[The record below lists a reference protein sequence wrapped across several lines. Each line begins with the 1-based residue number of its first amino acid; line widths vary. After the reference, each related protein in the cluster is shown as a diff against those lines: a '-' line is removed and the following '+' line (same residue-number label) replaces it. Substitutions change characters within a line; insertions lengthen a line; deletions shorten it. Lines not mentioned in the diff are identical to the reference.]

1 MRTTD
6 LRRTTIGVVI
16 VITIIVLLL
25 GVIRALV
32 ITPQGALAQ
41 QGEALFQE
49 VGCARCHDTDN
60 REAGMAPGLQGLF
73 HHDRLPVSGRPA
85 TRENVRRQMES
96 PYKSMPSFEDRLD
109 KEEMNLLV
117 DYLQTL

>member
-6 LRRTTIGVVI
+6 LRRTTTGVVI

-25 GVIRALV
+25 GVLRALV

-41 QGEALFQE
+41 QGAALFQE
-49 VGCARCHDTDN
+49 AGCARCHDIDT
-60 REAGMAPGLQGLF
+60 RETKTPPGLKGLF
-73 HHDRLPVSGRPA
+73 DHDRLPVSGRPA

-109 KEEMNLLV
+109 KEETNLIV